1 MYSLIFGYIK
11 INLVNSF
18 QAKGKTVSLLNFKAM
33 ANQLL
38 SAERISNFLG
48 IEVEGDSNRMVEFPD
63 ETDIVDTE
71 ESAGT
76 SAT

>member
-1 MYSLIFGYIK
+1 
-11 INLVNSF
+11 
-18 QAKGKTVSLLNFKAM
+18 M

-38 SAERISNFLG
+38 SAERIPNFLG
-48 IEVEGDSNRMVEFPD
+48 IEVDGDSNRMVEFPD
-63 ETDIVDTE
+63 ETDIVVDTE

>member
-1 MYSLIFGYIK
+1 M
-11 INLVNSF
+11 
-18 QAKGKTVSLLNFKAM
+18 T
-33 ANQLL
+33 NQLL

-71 ESAGT
+71 ENAGT
-76 SAT
+76 TAA

>member
-1 MYSLIFGYIK
+1 M
-11 INLVNSF
+11 
-18 QAKGKTVSLLNFKAM
+18 VSLLNFKAM

-48 IEVEGDSNRMVEFPD
+48 IEVDGNSNRMVEFPD
-63 ETDIVDTE
+63 ETDIVVDTE

>member
-1 MYSLIFGYIK
+1 
-11 INLVNSF
+11 
-18 QAKGKTVSLLNFKAM
+18 M

-48 IEVEGDSNRMVEFPD
+48 IEVEGDSHRMVEFPD

-71 ESAGT
+71 ESAGS
-76 SAT
+76 SAS